1 MGRCECLLSGCLS
14 LYNVFDVSMKKKA
27 VLKKLYTLDVLINQ
41 TEPDIM
47 PDSHLFS
54 AHTIENQ
61 TNIMMIEEGR
71 CSTRDIKDIMQ
82 KSNVMWTMRNKIK
95 NGEWETLEPLYEL
108 EMELRNLCQNGNKIQ
123 AIKRYRSYMDKQ
135 YNIDITLKIA
145 KYTIDAISEQKP
157 VDLMTG
163 VKD

>member
-1 MGRCECLLSGCLS
+1 
-14 LYNVFDVSMKKKA
+14 MKKKA

-61 TNIMMIEEGR
+61 TNMMMIEEGR

-108 EMELRNLCQNGNKIQ
+108 EMELRDLCQNGNKIQ
-123 AIKRYRSYMDKQ
+123 AIKRYRSYMDRN

-145 KYTIDAISEQKP
+145 KYTVDALSEQKP

-163 VKD
+163 VKVD

>member
-1 MGRCECLLSGCLS
+1 
-14 LYNVFDVSMKKKA
+14 MKNKA

-54 AHTIENQ
+54 VHTIENQ
-61 TNIMMIEEGR
+61 NNIMMIEEGR
-71 CSTRDIKDIMQ
+71 TTSRDIKDIMQ

-95 NGEWETLEPLYEL
+95 NGEWETLEPMYEL
-108 EMELRNLCQNGNKIQ
+108 EMELRNLCQQGHKIQ
-123 AIKRYRSYMDKQ
+123 AIKRYRSYMDKH

-145 KYTIDAISEQKP
+145 KYTIDALSEQKP

>member
-1 MGRCECLLSGCLS
+1 
-14 LYNVFDVSMKKKA
+14 MKNKA

-41 TEPDIM
+41 TEPDVM

-54 AHTIENQ
+54 VHTIENQ
-61 TNIMMIEEGR
+61 NNIMMIEEGR
-71 CSTRDIKDIMQ
+71 TTSRDIKDIMQ

-95 NGEWETLEPLYEL
+95 NGEWETLEPMYEL
-108 EMELRNLCQNGNKIQ
+108 EMELRDLCQNGNKIQ
-123 AIKRYRSYMDKQ
+123 AIKRYRSYMDKH

-145 KYTIDAISEQKP
+145 KYTIDALSEQKP

>member
-1 MGRCECLLSGCLS
+1 
-14 LYNVFDVSMKKKA
+14 MKNKA

-54 AHTIENQ
+54 HHTIENQ
-61 TNIMMIEEGR
+61 NNIMMIEEGR
-71 CSTRDIKDIMQ
+71 TTSRDIKDIMQ

-95 NGEWETLEPLYEL
+95 NGEWETLEPMYEL

>member
-1 MGRCECLLSGCLS
+1 
-14 LYNVFDVSMKKKA
+14 MKNKA
-27 VLKKLYTLDVLINQ
+27 VLKKLYTLDVLINK
-41 TEPDIM
+41 TEPDVM

-61 TNIMMIEEGR
+61 NNIMMIQEGR
-71 CSTRDIKDIMQ
+71 TTPRDIKDIMQ
-82 KSNVMWTMRNKIK
+82 KSNIIWAMRNKIH
-95 NGEWETLEPLYEL
+95 NGEWDELEPLYEL

-123 AIKRYRSYMDKQ
+123 AIKRYRSYMSEN

-145 KYTIDAISEQKP
+145 KYTIDALSEQKP

>member
-1 MGRCECLLSGCLS
+1 
-14 LYNVFDVSMKKKA
+14 MKNKA

-61 TNIMMIEEGR
+61 NNIMMIEEGR
-71 CSTRDIKDIMQ
+71 TTSRDIKDIMQ

-95 NGEWETLEPLYEL
+95 NGEWETLEPMYEL
-108 EMELRNLCQNGNKIQ
+108 EMELRDLCQNGNKIQ
-123 AIKRYRSYMDKQ
+123 AIKRYRSYMDKH

-145 KYTIDAISEQKP
+145 KYTIDALSEQKP

-163 VKD
+163 VKVD

>member
-1 MGRCECLLSGCLS
+1 
-14 LYNVFDVSMKKKA
+14 MKNKA

-61 TNIMMIEEGR
+61 NNIMMIEEGR
-71 CSTRDIKDIMQ
+71 TTSRDIKDIMQ

-95 NGEWETLEPLYEL
+95 NGEWETLEPMYEL
-108 EMELRNLCQNGNKIQ
+108 EMELRNLYQNGNKIQ
-123 AIKRYRSYMDKQ
+123 AIKRYRSYMDRH

-145 KYTIDAISEQKP
+145 KYTVDALSEQKP

-163 VKD
+163 VKVD

>member
-1 MGRCECLLSGCLS
+1 
-14 LYNVFDVSMKKKA
+14 MKKKA

-41 TEPDIM
+41 TEPDMM

-54 AHTIENQ
+54 VHTIENQ
-61 TNIMMIEEGR
+61 KNIMMIEEGR
-71 CSTRDIKDIMQ
+71 TTSRDIKDIMQ
-82 KSNVMWTMRNKIK
+82 KSNIMWTMRNKIK
-95 NGEWETLEPLYEL
+95 NGEWETIEPLYEL
-108 EMELRNLCQNGNKIQ
+108 EMELRDLCQNGNKIQ
-123 AIKRYRSYMDKQ
+123 AIKRYRSYMDRN

-145 KYTIDAISEQKP
+145 KYTIDALSEQKP

>member
-1 MGRCECLLSGCLS
+1 
-14 LYNVFDVSMKKKA
+14 MKNKA

-61 TNIMMIEEGR
+61 NNIMMIEEGR

-108 EMELRNLCQNGNKIQ
+108 EMELRDLCQNGHKIQ
-123 AIKRYRSYMDKQ
+123 AIKRYRSYMDRN

-145 KYTIDAISEQKP
+145 KYTIDALSEQKP

-163 VKD
+163 VKVD

>member
-1 MGRCECLLSGCLS
+1 
-14 LYNVFDVSMKKKA
+14 MKNKA

-41 TEPDIM
+41 TEPDVM

-61 TNIMMIEEGR
+61 NNIMMIEEGR
-71 CSTRDIKDIMQ
+71 TTSRDIKDIMQ

-95 NGEWETLEPLYEL
+95 NGEWETLEPMYEL
-108 EMELRNLCQNGNKIQ
+108 EMELRDLCQQGHKIQ
-123 AIKRYRSYMDKQ
+123 AIKRYRSYMDRN

-145 KYTIDAISEQKP
+145 KYTIDALSEQKP

>member
-1 MGRCECLLSGCLS
+1 MGSEMCIRDS
-14 LYNVFDVSMKKKA
+14 
-27 VLKKLYTLDVLINQ
+27 YTLDVLINQ
-41 TEPDIM
+41 TEPDVM

-61 TNIMMIEEGR
+61 NNIMMIEEGR
-71 CSTRDIKDIMQ
+71 TTSRDIKDIMQ

-95 NGEWETLEPLYEL
+95 NGEWETLEPMYEL
-108 EMELRNLCQNGNKIQ
+108 EMELRDLCQNGNKIQ
-123 AIKRYRSYMDKQ
+123 AIKRYRSYMDRN

-145 KYTIDAISEQKP
+145 KYTIDALSEQKP

-163 VKD
+163 VKVD

>member
-1 MGRCECLLSGCLS
+1 
-14 LYNVFDVSMKKKA
+14 MKNKA

-54 AHTIENQ
+54 VHTIENQ

-71 CSTRDIKDIMQ
+71 TTSRDIKDIMQ
-82 KSNVMWTMRNKIK
+82 KSNIMWTMRNKIK
-95 NGEWETLEPLYEL
+95 NGEWETIEPLYEL
-108 EMELRNLCQNGNKIQ
+108 EMELRDLCQNGNKIQ
-123 AIKRYRSYMDKQ
+123 AIKRYRSYMDRN

-145 KYTIDAISEQKP
+145 KYTIDALSEQKP

>member
-1 MGRCECLLSGCLS
+1 
-14 LYNVFDVSMKKKA
+14 MKNKA
-27 VLKKLYTLDVLINQ
+27 VLKKLYTLDVLINK
-41 TEPDIM
+41 TEPDVM

-61 TNIMMIEEGR
+61 NNIMMIEEGR
-71 CSTRDIKDIMQ
+71 TTSRDIKDIMQ
-82 KSNVMWTMRNKIK
+82 KSNVMWAMRNKIH
-95 NGEWETLEPLYEL
+95 NGEWDELEPLYEL

-123 AIKRYRSYMDKQ
+123 AIKRYRSYMDRH

-145 KYTIDAISEQKP
+145 KYTIDALSEQKP

>member
-1 MGRCECLLSGCLS
+1 
-14 LYNVFDVSMKKKA
+14 MKNKA

-61 TNIMMIEEGR
+61 NNIMMIQEGR
-71 CSTRDIKDIMQ
+71 TTPRDIKDIMQ

-95 NGEWETLEPLYEL
+95 NGEWETLEPMYEL
-108 EMELRNLCQNGNKIQ
+108 EMELRDLCQQGHKIQ
-123 AIKRYRSYMDKQ
+123 AIKRYRSYMDRN

-145 KYTIDAISEQKP
+145 KYTIDALSEQKP

-163 VKD
+163 VKDVN

>member
-1 MGRCECLLSGCLS
+1 M
-14 LYNVFDVSMKKKA
+14 YNVCDVSMKKKA

-61 TNIMMIEEGR
+61 TNMMMIEEGR

-82 KSNVMWTMRNKIK
+82 KSNIM
-95 NGEWETLEPLYEL
+95 
-108 EMELRNLCQNGNKIQ
+108 
-123 AIKRYRSYMDKQ
+123 
-135 YNIDITLKIA
+135 
-145 KYTIDAISEQKP
+145 
-157 VDLMTG
+157 
-163 VKD
+163 

>member
-1 MGRCECLLSGCLS
+1 
-14 LYNVFDVSMKKKA
+14 MKNKA

-41 TEPDIM
+41 TEPDVM

-61 TNIMMIEEGR
+61 TNMMMIEEGR

-95 NGEWETLEPLYEL
+95 NGEWETLEPMYEL
-108 EMELRNLCQNGNKIQ
+108 EMELRDLCQNGNKIQ
-123 AIKRYRSYMDKQ
+123 AIKRYRSYMDRN

-145 KYTIDAISEQKP
+145 KYTIDALSEQKP

-163 VKD
+163 VKVD

>member
-1 MGRCECLLSGCLS
+1 
-14 LYNVFDVSMKKKA
+14 MKNKA

-61 TNIMMIEEGR
+61 NNIMMIEEGR
-71 CSTRDIKDIMQ
+71 TTSRDIKDIMQ

-95 NGEWETLEPLYEL
+95 NGEWETLEPMYEL
-108 EMELRNLCQNGNKIQ
+108 EMELRDLCQQGHKIQ
-123 AIKRYRSYMDKQ
+123 AIKRYRSYMDRH

-145 KYTIDAISEQKP
+145 KYTIDALSEQKP

-163 VKD
+163 VKVD

>member
-1 MGRCECLLSGCLS
+1 
-14 LYNVFDVSMKKKA
+14 MKNKA

-54 AHTIENQ
+54 VHTIENQ

-71 CSTRDIKDIMQ
+71 TTSRDIKDIMQ
-82 KSNVMWTMRNKIK
+82 KSNIMWTMRNKIK
-95 NGEWETLEPLYEL
+95 NGEWETIEPLYEL

-123 AIKRYRSYMDKQ
+123 AIKRYRSYMDRH

-145 KYTIDAISEQKP
+145 KYTIDALSEQKP

-163 VKD
+163 VKDYNYTQ

>member
-1 MGRCECLLSGCLS
+1 
-14 LYNVFDVSMKKKA
+14 MKNKA

-61 TNIMMIEEGR
+61 NNIMMIEEGR
-71 CSTRDIKDIMQ
+71 TTSRDIKDIMQ

-108 EMELRNLCQNGNKIQ
+108 EMELRDLCQNGNKIQ
-123 AIKRYRSYMDKQ
+123 AIKRYRSYMDKH

-145 KYTIDAISEQKP
+145 KYTIDALSEQKP

>member
-1 MGRCECLLSGCLS
+1 
-14 LYNVFDVSMKKKA
+14 MKNKA

-54 AHTIENQ
+54 VHTIENQ
-61 TNIMMIEEGR
+61 NNIMMIEEGR
-71 CSTRDIKDIMQ
+71 TTSRDIKDIMQ

-95 NGEWETLEPLYEL
+95 NGEWETLEPMYEL
-108 EMELRNLCQNGNKIQ
+108 EMELRDLCQQGHKIQ
-123 AIKRYRSYMDKQ
+123 AIKRYRSYMDKH

-145 KYTIDAISEQKP
+145 KYTIDALSEQKP

-163 VKD
+163 VKH

>member
-1 MGRCECLLSGCLS
+1 
-14 LYNVFDVSMKKKA
+14 MKKKA

-54 AHTIENQ
+54 AHTLENQ
-61 TNIMMIEEGR
+61 KNIMMIEEGR
-71 CSTRDIKDIMQ
+71 TTSRDIKDIMQ

-95 NGEWETLEPLYEL
+95 NGEWETLEPMYEL
-108 EMELRNLCQNGNKIQ
+108 EMELRDLCQQGRKIE
-123 AIKRYRSYMDKQ
+123 AIKRYRSHMDKH
-135 YNIDITLKIA
+135 YNIEITLKIA
-145 KYTIDAISEQKP
+145 KYTVDALSEQKP

-163 VKD
+163 VKDVN

>member
-1 MGRCECLLSGCLS
+1 
-14 LYNVFDVSMKKKA
+14 MKNKA

-41 TEPDIM
+41 TEPDVM

-54 AHTIENQ
+54 VHTIENQ
-61 TNIMMIEEGR
+61 NNIMMIEEGR
-71 CSTRDIKDIMQ
+71 TTSRDIKDIMQ

-95 NGEWETLEPLYEL
+95 NGEWETLEPMYEL
-108 EMELRNLCQNGNKIQ
+108 EMELRDLCQQGHKIQ
-123 AIKRYRSYMDKQ
+123 AIKRYRSYMDKH

-145 KYTIDAISEQKP
+145 KYTIDALSEQKP

-163 VKD
+163 VKH

>member
-1 MGRCECLLSGCLS
+1 
-14 LYNVFDVSMKKKA
+14 MKNKA
-27 VLKKLYTLDVLINQ
+27 VLKKLYTLDVLINK
-41 TEPDIM
+41 TEPDVM

-61 TNIMMIEEGR
+61 NNIMMIQEGR
-71 CSTRDIKDIMQ
+71 TTPRDIKDIMQ
-82 KSNVMWTMRNKIK
+82 KSNVMWTMRNKIH
-95 NGEWETLEPLYEL
+95 NGEWDELEPLYEL
-108 EMELRNLCQNGNKIQ
+108 EMELRDLCQQGHKIQ
-123 AIKRYRSYMDKQ
+123 AIKRYRSYMDKH

-145 KYTIDAISEQKP
+145 KYTIDALSEQKP

>member
-1 MGRCECLLSGCLS
+1 
-14 LYNVFDVSMKKKA
+14 MKNKA
-27 VLKKLYTLDVLINQ
+27 VLKKLYTLDVLINK
-41 TEPDIM
+41 TEPDVM

-61 TNIMMIEEGR
+61 NNIMMIQEGR
-71 CSTRDIKDIMQ
+71 TTSRDIKDIMQ
-82 KSNVMWTMRNKIK
+82 KSNVMWTMRNKIH
-95 NGEWETLEPLYEL
+95 NGEWDELEPLYEL

-123 AIKRYRSYMDKQ
+123 AIKRYRSYMDRH

-145 KYTIDAISEQKP
+145 KYTIDALSEQKP

>member
-1 MGRCECLLSGCLS
+1 
-14 LYNVFDVSMKKKA
+14 MKNKA

-41 TEPDIM
+41 TEPDMM

-54 AHTIENQ
+54 VHTIENQ
-61 TNIMMIEEGR
+61 KNIMMIEEGR
-71 CSTRDIKDIMQ
+71 TTSRDIKDIMQ

-95 NGEWETLEPLYEL
+95 NGEWETLEPMYEL
-108 EMELRNLCQNGNKIQ
+108 EMELRDLCQQGHKIQ
-123 AIKRYRSYMDKQ
+123 AIKRYRSYMDRH

-145 KYTIDAISEQKP
+145 KYTIDALSEQKP

>member
-1 MGRCECLLSGCLS
+1 M
-14 LYNVFDVSMKKKA
+14 
-27 VLKKLYTLDVLINQ
+27 KKLYTLDVLINK
-41 TEPDIM
+41 TEPDIL

-61 TNIMMIEEGR
+61 TNIMKIEEGR
-71 CSTRDIKDIMQ
+71 TTSRDIKDIMQ
-82 KSNVMWTMRNKIK
+82 KSNVMWTMRNKIH
-95 NGEWETLEPLYEL
+95 NGEWDELEPLYEL
-108 EMELRNLCQNGNKIQ
+108 EMELRNLSQQGRKIE
-123 AIKRYRSYMDKQ
+123 AIKRYRSHMDKH

-145 KYTIDAISEQKP
+145 KYTIDALSEQKP

>member
-1 MGRCECLLSGCLS
+1 M
-14 LYNVFDVSMKKKA
+14 
-27 VLKKLYTLDVLINQ
+27 KKLYTLDVLINQ
-41 TEPDIM
+41 TEPNEL

-54 AHTIENQ
+54 MHTIENQ
-61 TNIMMIEEGR
+61 KNIMMIEEGR
-71 CSTRDIKDIMQ
+71 TTSRDIKDIMQ

-95 NGEWETLEPLYEL
+95 NGEWETLEPMYEL
-108 EMELRNLCQNGNKIQ
+108 EMELRDLCQNGNKIQ
-123 AIKRYRSYMDKQ
+123 AIKRYRSYMDRN

-145 KYTIDAISEQKP
+145 KYTIDALSEQKP

>member
-1 MGRCECLLSGCLS
+1 
-14 LYNVFDVSMKKKA
+14 MKKKA

-41 TEPDIM
+41 TEPDMM

-54 AHTIENQ
+54 VHTIENQ
-61 TNIMMIEEGR
+61 KNIMMIEEGR
-71 CSTRDIKDIMQ
+71 TTSRDIKDIMQ
-82 KSNVMWTMRNKIK
+82 KSNIMWTMRNKIK
-95 NGEWETLEPLYEL
+95 NGEWETIEPLYEL

-123 AIKRYRSYMDKQ
+123 AIKRYRSYMDRN

-145 KYTIDAISEQKP
+145 KYTIDALSEQKP

-163 VKD
+163 VKDYNYTQ

>member
-1 MGRCECLLSGCLS
+1 
-14 LYNVFDVSMKKKA
+14 MKNKA

-54 AHTIENQ
+54 VHTIENQ

-71 CSTRDIKDIMQ
+71 TTSRDIKDIMQ
-82 KSNVMWTMRNKIK
+82 KSNIMWTMRNKIK
-95 NGEWETLEPLYEL
+95 NGEWETIEPLYEL

-123 AIKRYRSYMDKQ
+123 AIKRYRSYMDRH

-145 KYTIDAISEQKP
+145 KYTIDALSEQKP

>member
-1 MGRCECLLSGCLS
+1 M
-14 LYNVFDVSMKKKA
+14 YNVCDVSMKKKA

-61 TNIMMIEEGR
+61 TNMMMIEEGR

-95 NGEWETLEPLYEL
+95 NGEWETLEPMYEL
-108 EMELRNLCQNGNKIQ
+108 EMELRDLCQNGNKIQ
-123 AIKRYRSYMDKQ
+123 AIKRYRSYMDRH

-145 KYTIDAISEQKP
+145 KYTIDALSEQKP

-163 VKD
+163 VKVD

>member
-1 MGRCECLLSGCLS
+1 
-14 LYNVFDVSMKKKA
+14 MKNKA

-61 TNIMMIEEGR
+61 NNIMMIEEGR
-71 CSTRDIKDIMQ
+71 TTSRDIKDIMQ

-95 NGEWETLEPLYEL
+95 NGEWETLEPMYEL
-108 EMELRNLCQNGNKIQ
+108 EMELRDLCQQGHKIQ
-123 AIKRYRSYMDKQ
+123 AIKRYRSYMDRN

-145 KYTIDAISEQKP
+145 KYTIDALSEQKP

-163 VKD
+163 VKVND

>member
-1 MGRCECLLSGCLS
+1 
-14 LYNVFDVSMKKKA
+14 MKNKA

-54 AHTIENQ
+54 VHTIENQ

-71 CSTRDIKDIMQ
+71 TTSRDIKDIMQ
-82 KSNVMWTMRNKIK
+82 KSNIMWTMRNKIK
-95 NGEWETLEPLYEL
+95 NGEWETIEPLYEL

-123 AIKRYRSYMDKQ
+123 AIKRYRSYMDRN

-145 KYTIDAISEQKP
+145 KYTIDALSEQKP